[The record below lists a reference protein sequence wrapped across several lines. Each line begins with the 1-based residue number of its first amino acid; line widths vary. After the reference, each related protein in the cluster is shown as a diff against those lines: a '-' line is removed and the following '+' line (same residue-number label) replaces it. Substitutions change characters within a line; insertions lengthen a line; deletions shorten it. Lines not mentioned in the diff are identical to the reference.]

1 VTRPDL
7 QSALFSGLLAA
18 ALLLAACRPS
28 APAIGQGE
36 GAVHVF
42 LCGNPQT
49 TERDLRLAKDAGF
62 TWVKQRFEW
71 RNIERDGKG
80 QFEWNEPDRITRAI
94 EAAGLRVVARLDGHA
109 AWARAEAIYP
119 DDGPPDRLSDWTDF
133 VSALAARYRGRVHA
147 YEIWNEPNLAREWGR
162 SPPNAAEYVELLK
175 VSYAAVKKADP
186 QALVITG
193 GLSPTTDTGPNAR
206 PDAVY
211 LQEMYAAGARGAFDL
226 LGVHAAGFK
235 SPPETDPSVV
245 AADPALTNND
255 PSAVELRRAYAFR
268 RVEDL
273 RQLMV
278 EQGDA
283 DRRVAVLETGWT
295 SDTRPGSPYRWHAV
309 SEQEKADYLGRAL
322 RYARANWPWVAFVTV
337 IYLPDPGWTGDHEQL
352 YWSITN
358 QDGTPRE
365 AYQTLRRVMRP

>member
-1 VTRPDL
+1 M
-7 QSALFSGLLAA
+7 
-18 ALLLAACRPS
+18 LAACRP
-28 APAIGQGE
+28 APPSLGQGE

-42 LCGNPQT
+42 LWGNPQT

-80 QFEWNEPDRITRAI
+80 QFEWNEPDRITKAI
-94 EAAGLRVVARLDGHA
+94 DAAGLRVVARLDGHA
-109 AWARAEAIYP
+109 GWARAEVIFP

-133 VSALAARYRGRVHA
+133 LTALATRYRGRIHA

-162 SPPNAAEYVELLK
+162 RPPDAAEYVELLK
-175 VSYAAVKKADP
+175 ASYGAVKKADP

-206 PDAVY
+206 PDAIY
-211 LQEMYAAGARGAFDL
+211 LQEMYAAGARGSFDL

-235 SPPETDPSVV
+235 SPPESDPGAV

-273 RQLMV
+273 RQVMV

-295 SDTRPGSPYRWHAV
+295 SDARPGSPYRWHAV

-322 RYARANWPWVAFVTV
+322 RYARSNWPWVAIMTV
-337 IYLPDPGWTGDHEQL
+337 IYLPDPGWTADHEQL

-365 AYQTLRRVMRP
+365 AYQTLKRVMRP